1 MGAQGLSQELAL
13 RIGMA
18 ARVLPDID
26 PGRLMTVLV
35 DAVKMPLTE
44 QKLETLTVQKLRSAG
59 DGALQNISLPALKEA
74 IDYLWGNIGVEAAED
89 AAPEPVA
96 YQEGD
101 MPGSIRIAV
110 ASNSGQKVNGHF
122 GTCTRFLVYQVS
134 ADELRLIEVRR
145 PGKPAEGQEKNAYR
159 ADMVRDCDLLYVMS
173 IGGPAAAKVV
183 RADVHPVK
191 VPEGGDAKDVLVRTQ
206 ETLKSNPPP
215 WLARAMER
223 QA

>member
-1 MGAQGLSQELAL
+1 MSAQGLSEELAL

-18 ARVLPDID
+18 ARVLPDTD
-26 PGRLMTVLV
+26 PGRLMKVLV

-59 DGALQNISLPALKEA
+59 DGELQNVSLPTMKEA
-74 IDYLWGNIGVEAAED
+74 IDYLWGNTHIEAAED
-89 AAPEPVA
+89 AAPEPVP
-96 YQEGD
+96 YRDGD
-101 MPGSIRIAV
+101 LPGSIRIAV
-110 ASNSGQKVNGHF
+110 ASNSGEKVNGHF
-122 GTCTRFLVYQVS
+122 GTCARFLVYQVS
-134 ADELRLIEVRR
+134 ADEVRLIEVRR
-145 PGKPAEGQEKNAYR
+145 PGKPAEGEEKNAYR
-159 ADMVRDCDLLYVMS
+159 ADMVRDCELLYVMS

-191 VPEGGDAKDVLVRTQ
+191 VPEGGDALEVLRRTQ

-223 QA
+223 A